1 MTKLNNLL
9 LEIEQ
14 QKSDGEEVSEET
26 IKKLEMLLSEFNI
39 DPIEITAEPETESG
53 ISLFG
58 FNEVHSLGKGW
69 TMTVHRPHGSSATKY
84 HTHVKGKVN
93 GKTVEAKEALDGKS
107 THGKGNTMND
117 KKVPKDIQKK
127 VKEHKDYKKALEEEK
142 KAKEAKKEIKAKKLD
157 LSKTIDIVI
166 AIAIFIVV
174 VGIVLLATTNI
185 TGWAAILIA
194 IA

>member
-1 MTKLNNLL
+1 MDK
-9 LEIEQ
+9 
-14 QKSDGEEVSEET
+14 
-26 IKKLEMLLSEFNI
+26 
-39 DPIEITAEPETESG
+39 
-53 ISLFG
+53 
-58 FNEVHSLGKGW
+58 
-69 TMTVHRPHGSSATKY
+69 
-84 HTHVKGKVN
+84 
-93 GKTVEAKEALDGKS
+93 DGKS